1 MKTFSQFVKDQT
13 DILPAADLFPVG
25 AGHHLQRPVGPG
37 KLRLIAGDEENG
49 PRIDPLLMYQ
59 VANEL
64 V

>member
-25 AGHHLQRPVGPG
+25 AGHHLQRPVEPG

-49 PRIDPLLMYQ
+49 PRIYPLLLNQ